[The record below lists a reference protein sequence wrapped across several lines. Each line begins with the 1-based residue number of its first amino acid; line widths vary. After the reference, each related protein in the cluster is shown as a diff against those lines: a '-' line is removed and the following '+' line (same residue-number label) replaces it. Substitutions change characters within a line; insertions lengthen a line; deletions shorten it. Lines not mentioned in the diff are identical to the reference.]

1 MISDY
6 ELVLKCTKSIQSLLE
21 EQYQA
26 NGRGLGEKA
35 TSIIGKISPVTY
47 KKIMFLSTIRN
58 KLLHEE
64 NYNLDGNTRSSFIST
79 FNFCANE
86 LGIKPLDLSDITN
99 NRGEKNN
106 ENKKTA
112 VLWQDKK
119 KKMVQN
125 NLKMIYGF
133 IAILFVSLIFI
144 IGKR

>member
-6 ELVLKCTKSIQSLLE
+6 ELILKCTKSIESFLE
-21 EQYQA
+21 EKYQA

-35 TSIIGKISPVTY
+35 TSIIGKISPVIH

-86 LGIKPLDLSDITN
+86 LGIKPIDLSDIN
-99 NRGEKNN
+99 DNRGEKNN
-106 ENKKTA
+106 ENKKNTIS
-112 VLWQDKK
+112 WQDKK
-119 KKMVQN
+119 KKMAQN

-133 IAILFVSLIFI
+133 IVILFISLILI
-144 IGKR
+144 IY